1 MMTPWIVMT
10 GIGLVLQ
17 IGSILM
23 AVTSLAFGS
32 AISDIFAWVLGAY
45 FFLVVWSYKA
55 EVEEGKTV
63 GDLNYKGKV
72 HYQKEYKE
80 LQKA

>member
-1 MMTPWIVMT
+1 MTPWIRLT
-10 GIGLVLQ
+10 AFGLAMQ
-17 IGSILM
+17 IGQILV
-23 AVTSLAFGS
+23 AVIKLEFLLAFSG
-32 AISDIFAWVLGAY
+32 IFSWVLGAY

-72 HYQKEYKE
+72 HY
-80 LQKA
+80 

>member
-1 MMTPWIVMT
+1 MT
-10 GIGLVLQ
+10 GISLVLQ
-17 IGSILM
+17 IGSILVAM
-23 AVTSLAFGS
+23 TSLGFGS

-55 EVEEGKTV
+55 EVEEGKTA
-63 GDLNYKGKV
+63 GDFHYKGKV

-80 LQKA
+80 LSRA